1 MKNNSTL
8 DNYGMRVISALKTVN
23 IAELE
28 AAVKSIH
35 STAKSTRKIWL
46 IGNGGSAATSSHF
59 ATDLSRCSS
68 KNGNPIKAISL
79 CENSGLITAI
89 GNDFSFE
96 EIFVNQLQKLGS
108 KGDLLISISASGN
121 STNLIKAIEFA
132 KISSIFTLSL
142 VGFDGGALKKLS
154 DSSIYVQTDLGDYGV
169 AEDCHSIICHY
180 ISSQLRD

>member
-1 MKNNSTL
+1 MNTNLFKNYISRVDSSLNRVQVTSIESAL
-8 DNYGMRVISALKTVN
+8 RVILKT
-23 IAELE
+23 AENDR
-28 AAVKSIH
+28 H
-35 STAKSTRKIWL
+35 IWL

-68 KNGNPIKAISL
+68 ENGKPIKAISL

-89 GNDFSFE
+89 ANDFSFE

-132 KISSIFTLSL
+132 KVSSIFTLSL
-142 VGFDGGALKKLS
+142 VGFDGGVLQKLS

-180 ISSQLRD
+180 ISSMLRG